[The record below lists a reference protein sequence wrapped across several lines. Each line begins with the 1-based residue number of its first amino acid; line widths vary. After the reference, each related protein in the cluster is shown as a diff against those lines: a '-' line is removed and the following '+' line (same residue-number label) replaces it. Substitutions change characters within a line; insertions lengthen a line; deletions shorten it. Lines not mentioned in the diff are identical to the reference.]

1 MVYLKLERRRPTKL
15 EMRGSHYEE
24 EKRKNFVFVLL
35 LLLCLIIPFSTVTVF
50 SAQFYWGRDP
60 KGGSV
65 KLRLIDGR
73 NGQFTINANVVNA
86 PCGETYASLIK
97 KGVNNWNN
105 AGAGVNYS
113 NGSISF
119 YTPRSDDVWGV
130 KELYKKMIRKWY

>member
-1 MVYLKLERRRPTKL
+1 
-15 EMRGSHYEE
+15 MRGSHYEE

-35 LLLCLIIPFSTVTVF
+35 LLLCLIIPFSTVTVL
-50 SAQFYWGRDP
+50 SAQFYWGRNSE
-60 KGGSV
+60 GGSV
-65 KLRLIDGR
+65 KLRLIDGK
-73 NGQFTINANVVNA
+73 NGQFTINANVVTA

-119 YTPRSDDVWGV
+119 YTPRSDDVWGIN
-130 KELYKKMIRKWY
+130 ELYKKK